1 MLLQIAPAV
10 DTAAVMDMAAA
21 VVQTKEKI
29 PIMDLAIKGGWIM
42 IPIVLL
48 LLVSIYVFVERWIV
62 ISKASKNEAGL
73 MYSIRDYILDGRLD
87 SAKTLCCNT
96 DTPTARIIEKGID
109 RVGKPIENIK
119 SAMEDA
125 GNLEVAKL
133 ERRIS
138 WLSTTAGAAPMLG
151 FLGTVTGMVRVFF
164 DMASKGN
171 NIEVGTLATP
181 SRIVAETLAGTP
193 FRFDAL
199 SGPSFAAEVMRGL
212 PTAVVLAGREADL
225 VRRLRDLLSGP
236 RFRCYSSADVMGVE
250 MGGALKNISI
260 GCASAAHGKKQ
271 LHNVQP
277 DGKWPAGEGFMER
290 MADAGKAI
298 AEHFGPHI
306 VYINVLRNMSID
318 CDCAGVAA
326 STPTMPDLGIFAS
339 ADLLAIDQASID
351 LVYAMPDFMKHT
363 LVKRI
368 KSRKG
373 LRQLSA
379 MKALGLGTGE
389 YRIVRVLEKK
399 PGQRPLEDGTD
410 EV

>member
-10 DTAAVMDMAAA
+10 DTAAVMDVAAA

-96 DTPTARIIEKGID
+96 DTPTAHIIEKGID

-171 NIEVGTLATP
+171 NIEVGTLADGMYQAMVTTVAGLIVGIIAYICYNF
-181 SRIVAETLAGTP
+181 IVARINQATHVFES
-193 FRFDAL
+193 R
-199 SGPSFAAEVMRGL
+199 SAEFM
-212 PTAVVLAGREADL
+212 
-225 VRRLRDLLSGP
+225 DLLNEP
-236 RFRCYSSADVMGVE
+236 E
-250 MGGALKNISI
+250 
-260 GCASAAHGKKQ
+260 
-271 LHNVQP
+271 
-277 DGKWPAGEGFMER
+277 
-290 MADAGKAI
+290 
-298 AEHFGPHI
+298 
-306 VYINVLRNMSID
+306 
-318 CDCAGVAA
+318 
-326 STPTMPDLGIFAS
+326 
-339 ADLLAIDQASID
+339 
-351 LVYAMPDFMKHT
+351 
-363 LVKRI
+363 
-368 KSRKG
+368 
-373 LRQLSA
+373 
-379 MKALGLGTGE
+379 
-389 YRIVRVLEKK
+389 
-399 PGQRPLEDGTD
+399 
-410 EV
+410 

>member
-29 PIMDLAIKGGWIM
+29 PIMNLAIKGGWIM

-133 ERRIS
+133 EKRIS

-171 NIEVGTLATP
+171 NIEVGTLADGMYQAMVTTVAGLIVGIIAYICYNF
-181 SRIVAETLAGTP
+181 IVARINQATHVFES
-193 FRFDAL
+193 R
-199 SGPSFAAEVMRGL
+199 SAEFM
-212 PTAVVLAGREADL
+212 
-225 VRRLRDLLSGP
+225 DLLNEP
-236 RFRCYSSADVMGVE
+236 E
-250 MGGALKNISI
+250 
-260 GCASAAHGKKQ
+260 
-271 LHNVQP
+271 
-277 DGKWPAGEGFMER
+277 
-290 MADAGKAI
+290 
-298 AEHFGPHI
+298 
-306 VYINVLRNMSID
+306 
-318 CDCAGVAA
+318 
-326 STPTMPDLGIFAS
+326 
-339 ADLLAIDQASID
+339 
-351 LVYAMPDFMKHT
+351 
-363 LVKRI
+363 
-368 KSRKG
+368 
-373 LRQLSA
+373 
-379 MKALGLGTGE
+379 
-389 YRIVRVLEKK
+389 
-399 PGQRPLEDGTD
+399 
-410 EV
+410 

>member
-96 DTPTARIIEKGID
+96 DTPTAHIIEKGID

-138 WLSTTAGAAPMLG
+138 WLPTTAGAAPMLG

-171 NIEVGTLATP
+171 NIEVGTLADGMYQAMVTTVAGLIVGIIAYICYNF
-181 SRIVAETLAGTP
+181 IVARINQATHVFES
-193 FRFDAL
+193 R
-199 SGPSFAAEVMRGL
+199 SAEFM
-212 PTAVVLAGREADL
+212 
-225 VRRLRDLLSGP
+225 DLLNEP
-236 RFRCYSSADVMGVE
+236 E
-250 MGGALKNISI
+250 
-260 GCASAAHGKKQ
+260 
-271 LHNVQP
+271 
-277 DGKWPAGEGFMER
+277 
-290 MADAGKAI
+290 
-298 AEHFGPHI
+298 
-306 VYINVLRNMSID
+306 
-318 CDCAGVAA
+318 
-326 STPTMPDLGIFAS
+326 
-339 ADLLAIDQASID
+339 
-351 LVYAMPDFMKHT
+351 
-363 LVKRI
+363 
-368 KSRKG
+368 
-373 LRQLSA
+373 
-379 MKALGLGTGE
+379 
-389 YRIVRVLEKK
+389 
-399 PGQRPLEDGTD
+399 
-410 EV
+410 

>member
-96 DTPTARIIEKGID
+96 DTPTTHIIEKGID

-171 NIEVGTLATP
+171 NIEVGTLADGMYQAMVTTVAGLIVGIIAYICYNF
-181 SRIVAETLAGTP
+181 IVARINQATHVFES
-193 FRFDAL
+193 R
-199 SGPSFAAEVMRGL
+199 SAEFM
-212 PTAVVLAGREADL
+212 
-225 VRRLRDLLSGP
+225 DLLNEP
-236 RFRCYSSADVMGVE
+236 E
-250 MGGALKNISI
+250 
-260 GCASAAHGKKQ
+260 
-271 LHNVQP
+271 
-277 DGKWPAGEGFMER
+277 
-290 MADAGKAI
+290 
-298 AEHFGPHI
+298 
-306 VYINVLRNMSID
+306 
-318 CDCAGVAA
+318 
-326 STPTMPDLGIFAS
+326 
-339 ADLLAIDQASID
+339 
-351 LVYAMPDFMKHT
+351 
-363 LVKRI
+363 
-368 KSRKG
+368 
-373 LRQLSA
+373 
-379 MKALGLGTGE
+379 
-389 YRIVRVLEKK
+389 
-399 PGQRPLEDGTD
+399 
-410 EV
+410 

>member
-29 PIMDLAIKGGWIM
+29 PIMDLAVKGGWIM

-133 ERRIS
+133 EKRIS

-171 NIEVGTLATP
+171 NIEVGTLADGMYQAMVTTVAGLIVGIIAYICYNF
-181 SRIVAETLAGTP
+181 IVARINQATHVFES
-193 FRFDAL
+193 R
-199 SGPSFAAEVMRGL
+199 SAEFM
-212 PTAVVLAGREADL
+212 
-225 VRRLRDLLSGP
+225 DLLNEP
-236 RFRCYSSADVMGVE
+236 E
-250 MGGALKNISI
+250 
-260 GCASAAHGKKQ
+260 
-271 LHNVQP
+271 
-277 DGKWPAGEGFMER
+277 
-290 MADAGKAI
+290 
-298 AEHFGPHI
+298 
-306 VYINVLRNMSID
+306 
-318 CDCAGVAA
+318 
-326 STPTMPDLGIFAS
+326 
-339 ADLLAIDQASID
+339 
-351 LVYAMPDFMKHT
+351 
-363 LVKRI
+363 
-368 KSRKG
+368 
-373 LRQLSA
+373 
-379 MKALGLGTGE
+379 
-389 YRIVRVLEKK
+389 
-399 PGQRPLEDGTD
+399 
-410 EV
+410 

>member
-171 NIEVGTLATP
+171 NIEVGTLADGMYQAMVTTVAGLIVGIIAYICYNFIV
-181 SRIVAETLAGTP
+181 SRINQATHVFESRSAE
-193 FRFDAL
+193 F
-199 SGPSFAAEVMRGL
+199 M
-212 PTAVVLAGREADL
+212 
-225 VRRLRDLLSGP
+225 DLLNEP
-236 RFRCYSSADVMGVE
+236 E
-250 MGGALKNISI
+250 
-260 GCASAAHGKKQ
+260 
-271 LHNVQP
+271 
-277 DGKWPAGEGFMER
+277 
-290 MADAGKAI
+290 
-298 AEHFGPHI
+298 
-306 VYINVLRNMSID
+306 
-318 CDCAGVAA
+318 
-326 STPTMPDLGIFAS
+326 
-339 ADLLAIDQASID
+339 
-351 LVYAMPDFMKHT
+351 
-363 LVKRI
+363 
-368 KSRKG
+368 
-373 LRQLSA
+373 
-379 MKALGLGTGE
+379 
-389 YRIVRVLEKK
+389 
-399 PGQRPLEDGTD
+399 
-410 EV
+410 

>member
-96 DTPTARIIEKGID
+96 DTPTAHIIEKGID

-133 ERRIS
+133 EKRIS

-171 NIEVGTLATP
+171 NIEVGTLADGMYQAMVTTVAGLIVGIIAYICYNF
-181 SRIVAETLAGTP
+181 IVARINQATHVFES
-193 FRFDAL
+193 R
-199 SGPSFAAEVMRGL
+199 SAEFM
-212 PTAVVLAGREADL
+212 
-225 VRRLRDLLSGP
+225 DLLNEP
-236 RFRCYSSADVMGVE
+236 E
-250 MGGALKNISI
+250 
-260 GCASAAHGKKQ
+260 
-271 LHNVQP
+271 
-277 DGKWPAGEGFMER
+277 
-290 MADAGKAI
+290 
-298 AEHFGPHI
+298 
-306 VYINVLRNMSID
+306 
-318 CDCAGVAA
+318 
-326 STPTMPDLGIFAS
+326 
-339 ADLLAIDQASID
+339 
-351 LVYAMPDFMKHT
+351 
-363 LVKRI
+363 
-368 KSRKG
+368 
-373 LRQLSA
+373 
-379 MKALGLGTGE
+379 
-389 YRIVRVLEKK
+389 
-399 PGQRPLEDGTD
+399 
-410 EV
+410 

>member
-29 PIMDLAIKGGWIM
+29 PIMDLAVKGGWIM

-96 DTPTARIIEKGID
+96 DTPTAHIIEKGID

-171 NIEVGTLATP
+171 NIEVGTLADGMYQAMVTTVAGLIVGIIAYICYNF
-181 SRIVAETLAGTP
+181 IVARINQATHVFES
-193 FRFDAL
+193 R
-199 SGPSFAAEVMRGL
+199 SAEFM
-212 PTAVVLAGREADL
+212 
-225 VRRLRDLLSGP
+225 DLLNEP
-236 RFRCYSSADVMGVE
+236 E
-250 MGGALKNISI
+250 
-260 GCASAAHGKKQ
+260 
-271 LHNVQP
+271 
-277 DGKWPAGEGFMER
+277 
-290 MADAGKAI
+290 
-298 AEHFGPHI
+298 
-306 VYINVLRNMSID
+306 
-318 CDCAGVAA
+318 
-326 STPTMPDLGIFAS
+326 
-339 ADLLAIDQASID
+339 
-351 LVYAMPDFMKHT
+351 
-363 LVKRI
+363 
-368 KSRKG
+368 
-373 LRQLSA
+373 
-379 MKALGLGTGE
+379 
-389 YRIVRVLEKK
+389 
-399 PGQRPLEDGTD
+399 
-410 EV
+410 